1 MFNFEDDV
9 RHIMGAGVWD
19 WGIQCRIL
27 MWTTEEFCF
36 TRWYFANER
45 IMYFNYFT
53 ENVNFTILI
62 KICCSSSDDNV
73 DHGPVI
79 EVKKDLELPEGATLS
94 DSDSDHKT
102 KDDPHRALDIDL
114 EL

>member
-1 MFNFEDDV
+1 MVGTFWIEKTGFYEFFN
-9 RHIMGAGVWD
+9 
-19 WGIQCRIL
+19 
-27 MWTTEEFCF
+27 
-36 TRWYFANER
+36 
-45 IMYFNYFT
+45 
-53 ENVNFTILI
+53 
-62 KICCSSSDDNV
+62 SSSDENIDQ
-73 DHGPVI
+73 GPVV